1 MFSLLSTLLIYQGIP
16 VARTAK
22 AESQAQNAIDLL
34 KADHASVKKA
44 FREFE
49 KMDHH
54 DTATLQ
60 ELVSTVCNE
69 LKVHTVIEEEIFY
82 PAVREAIDDEDLM
95 NEAQV
100 EHDSA
105 KVLIQQLE
113 GMKADDPLLAANFA
127 VLAEQIEHHVKEEE
141 TEMFPEVKKRKL
153 DLDALGEKMMARK
166 DELLAAT

>member
-1 MFSLLSTLLIYQGIP
+1 MAKP
-16 VARTAK
+16 AK
-22 AESQAQNAIDLL
+22 AESKAQNAIELL
-34 KADHASVKKA
+34 KADHASVRQA
-44 FREFE
+44 FKEFE
-49 KMDHH
+49 KMDHK
-54 DTATLQ
+54 DTAMLH

-69 LKVHTVIEEEIFY
+69 LKVHTMIEEEIFY
-82 PAVREAIDDEDLM
+82 PAVREVIDDEDLM
-95 NEAQV
+95 NEARV

-105 KVLIQQLE
+105 KVLIEQLE
-113 GMKADDPLLAANFA
+113 GMKADDPLFVANFT

>member
-1 MFSLLSTLLIYQGIP
+1 M
-16 VARTAK
+16 ARTAK
-22 AESQAQNAIDLL
+22 AESKSQDAIELL
-34 KADHASVKKA
+34 KADHASVKQA
-44 FREFE
+44 FKEFE
-49 KMDHH
+49 KMDHK

-69 LKVHTVIEEEIFY
+69 LKVHTMIEEEIFY
-82 PAVREAIDDEDLM
+82 PAVREVIDDEDLM

-105 KVLIQQLE
+105 KVLIEQLE
-113 GMKADDPLLAANFA
+113 GMKADDPLFVANFT

-141 TEMFPEVKKRKL
+141 TEMFPEVKKRKI
-153 DLDALGEKMMARK
+153 DLDALGEKMLARK

>member
-1 MFSLLSTLLIYQGIP
+1 M
-16 VARTAK
+16 AKTAK
-22 AESQAQNAIDLL
+22 AESKTLNAIELL

-44 FREFE
+44 FKEFE
-49 KMDHH
+49 KLDHKN
-54 DTATLQ
+54 TAALK

-69 LKVHTVIEEEIFY
+69 LKMHTVIEEELFY
-82 PAVREAIDDEDLM
+82 PAVREAIDDDDLM

-105 KVLIQQLE
+105 KVLIEQLE
-113 GMKADDPLLAANFA
+113 GMKADDPLFAANFT

-166 DELLAAT
+166 EELMAAT